1 MKKTLKK
8 AMASVVAG
16 VTLAV
21 GMTAMSSNAYWTTK
35 NIYNSNGNAIGEAY
49 NSVSSTSAYATTKRY
64 NTSHFMD
71 VSIDIITG
79 NHYVYSDEYGNSSDF
94 VCYKRCYGSAI
105 SQARS
110 SHIVN
115 GYRTT
120 ITMNAG

>member
-21 GMTAMSSNAYWTTK
+21 GMTSMSSNAYWTTK

-64 NTSHFMD
+64 NTSHFMN
-71 VSIDIITG
+71 VSI
-79 NHYVYSDEYGNSSDF
+79 
-94 VCYKRCYGSAI
+94 
-105 SQARS
+105 
-110 SHIVN
+110 
-115 GYRTT
+115 
-120 ITMNAG
+120 